1 MGGGP
6 GAAAGAGAVGARPT
20 TAQSPYLVIDME
32 AADITLPTLDELKTK
47 LTAAIRASDDERM
60 LRSLASVVV
69 SYETT
74 AEDEWDKLSDYRK
87 ARIEEGLAQARRGE
101 GVTRANAP
109 KHIKLLQP

>member
-1 MGGGP
+1 M
-6 GAAAGAGAVGARPT
+6 
-20 TAQSPYLVIDME
+20 TAQSPYLVVYME
-32 AADITLPTLDELKTK
+32 ATDITLPTLDELKTK
-47 LTAAIRASDDERM
+47 LTDAIRASDDERM

-101 GVTRANAP
+101 VVSREEATKRLKFLHG
-109 KHIKLLQP
+109 

>member
-1 MGGGP
+1 M
-6 GAAAGAGAVGARPT
+6 
-20 TAQSPYLVIDME
+20 TAQSPYLVVYME
-32 AADITLPTLDELKTK
+32 ATDITLPTLDELKTK
-47 LTAAIRASDDERM
+47 LTDAIRASDDERM

-101 GVTRANAP
+101 VVSREEAAKRLKFLHG
-109 KHIKLLQP
+109 